1 MRSLHVSKSICSFG
15 RLVCSPHLGIKRC
28 ELVTFKRFSD
38 LKFAMTATCLQWK
51 QCSAWPG
58 KTLTNWWFFIFYNL
72 LLAKL
77 FPARRKSAVSWHVF
91 KKKNLN
97 LWNNRKIL
105 LRFVY
110 IPRWYL
116 LSGTLVLAQLPT
128 KFETCLVHWP
138 DYFARLM
145 HFGLRSPSKFVFA
158 RLSRVC
164 HWKALTEK
172 AWRKAVQRL
181 GK

>member
-1 MRSLHVSKSICSFG
+1 M
-15 RLVCSPHLGIKRC
+15 KRC
-28 ELVTFKRFSD
+28 KLVAFNRLSD
-38 LKFAMTATCLQWK
+38 LKFAMTATFLPWK
-51 QCSAWPG
+51 QCSTWPG
-58 KTLTNWWFFIFYNL
+58 KDLTNLWFFIFCYL

-91 KKKNLN
+91 KKLNLN

-105 LRFVY
+105 LRFVF

-116 LSGTLVLAQLPT
+116 LSGTLALAQLPT
-128 KFETCLVHWP
+128 KFETHLVPWP
-138 DYFARLM
+138 YYFARLM
-145 HFGLRSPSKFVFA
+145 HFGLRGPSKFVFA
-158 RLSRVC
+158 RLSRIC

-181 GK
+181 GQ